1 MIFGYKGLNHLS
13 TDLQPGGC
21 SGQTGELYQRL
32 KERI

>member
-13 TDLQPGGC
+13 IDLQPGGC

-32 KERI
+32 KERT